1 MNIFGRLIPAWIWF
15 ASIGALFAL
24 LGVQQVRVDRAKTA
38 TAEARTALAN
48 DRVTY
53 AQAAQVAE
61 SVARAEE
68 ARRALTTRK
77 TIEDA
82 YAQVKAAQDDALRA
96 GDSAQRLQQR
106 VTALV
111 AAARAGGTN
120 PAIAGRGPSQQGSDA
135 LDLLVGMQSRIDG
148 AAGQLGD
155 YADRLRVAGL
165 ACERIS
171 DGLQPSG
178 R

>member
-1 MNIFGRLIPAWIWF
+1 MT
-15 ASIGALFAL
+15 ALAL
-24 LGVQQVRVDRAKTA
+24 RYWWAIVIAALVALVGVQQVRVERANTA
-38 TAEARTALAN
+38 TAEARTALAS

-53 AQAAQVAE
+53 AQAAQAAE
-61 SVARAEE
+61 SVARSEE
-68 ARRALTTRK
+68 ARRADNTRK

-82 YAQVKAAQDDALRA
+82 YAQVKAAQDDATRA

-106 VTALV
+106 VAALV
-111 AAARAGGTN
+111 AAARAGGAD

-155 YADRLRVAGL
+155 YADQLFIAGS
-165 ACERIS
+165 ACERIG
-171 DGLQPSG
+171 DGLQPAA